1 MRWQWKGFPR
11 PPQKKSFPA
20 RGFPNGV
27 SSHWNKMHSQKR
39 TKKCHDF
46 QSQVPTCVSFLEY
59 NCITIIFQLVFDLT
73 NPLNPHPVAIVI
85 HSKNTTSKSFAMMT
99 SWRLPLGLKVKGVQA
114 SLEDG
119 PPLSK
124 WLVEG
129 VHQPICRWTLTIH
142 GYEPLTKLHDR
153 LQVLSTIPPESEH
166 GYTAED

>member
-1 MRWQWKGFPR
+1 MVFRLIETRFILRKE
-11 PPQKKSFPA
+11 KS
-20 RGFPNGV
+20 
-27 SSHWNKMHSQKR
+27 
-39 TKKCHDF
+39 CHDF
-46 QSQVPTCVSFLEY
+46 QSQVSTCVSFLEY

-129 VHQPICRWTLTIH
+129 VHQPICR
-142 GYEPLTKLHDR
+142 
-153 LQVLSTIPPESEH
+153 
-166 GYTAED
+166 